1 MAHILVYLQ
10 RTPGGLHPASAV
22 ALCRARDIGSDRG
35 ASITALC
42 SGDAGALDRGI
53 AAAAGR
59 FGADLLV
66 FGGPTGLR
74 VLFDQL
80 NPVHVLVPWTDE
92 GMAAAEGL
100 PSGPATPRWL
110 TTRQPAWGGADA
122 VTAVVAGTMPW
133 HVQGEMLEAE
143 YQTDV
148 DEVRQP
154 SWVAEASAAYADGA
168 APVFGV
174 GGRGP
179 VRFVAARPP
188 DADTQ
193 SALARLGAQPGAE
206 DDLARVSAEAGT
218 VLWLSAEPVPP
229 ALVQRPVSVRLVVLP
244 GEHAGLHPSWR
255 AADWVLSGPRA
266 TALGTILDSPWAP
279 SHG

>member
-10 RTPGGLHPASAV
+10 RTPGGLPPASAI

-35 ASITALC
+35 ASITAVC

-59 FGADLLV
+59 FGADVLV
-66 FGGPTGLR
+66 FGGRAGLR
-74 VLFDQL
+74 SLYEQL
-80 NPVHVLVPWTDE
+80 NPVHVLVPWTAE
-92 GMAAAEGL
+92 GLAASEGL
-100 PSGPATPRWL
+100 PSGPAVPRWL

-133 HVQGEMLEAE
+133 HALGEALEAE

-148 DEVRQP
+148 DEVQQP
-154 SWVAEASAAYADGA
+154 SWVSEASAACAEG
-168 APVFGV
+168 PVPLFTV
-174 GGRGP
+174 GGQGP
-179 VRFVAARPP
+179 VRWIAARAP

-193 SALARLGAQPGAE
+193 AALARLEALPSGP
-206 DDLARVSAEAGT
+206 DDVATAGT

-229 ALVQRPVSVRLVVLP
+229 ELAQRPVTVRLIVLP

-255 AADWVLSGPRA
+255 AADWVLSGPRPS
-266 TALGTILDSPWAP
+266 ALGAILDSPWKP
-279 SHG
+279 IQG